1 VKGSKELFVNGE
13 LVCLQQASGERDY
26 FRKLAKHKKT
36 PGRALMD
43 TLNKK
48 DVLNRNEGS
57 DAERSR
63 GKIFKTMLEKE
74 ILRLSK

>member
-1 VKGSKELFVNGE
+1 
-13 LVCLQQASGERDY
+13 
-26 FRKLAKHKKT
+26 
-36 PGRALMD
+36 MD

-57 DAERSR
+57 DTERSR
-63 GKIFKTMLEKE
+63 GKIFKTMLAKE